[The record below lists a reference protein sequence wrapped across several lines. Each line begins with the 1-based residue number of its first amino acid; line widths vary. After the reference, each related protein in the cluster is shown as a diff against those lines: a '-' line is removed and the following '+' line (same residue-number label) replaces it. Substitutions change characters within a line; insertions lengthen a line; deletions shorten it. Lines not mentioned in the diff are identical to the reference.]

1 MARWPWYSSAWGR
14 SLCILPVVPCH
25 SSTITCRAQA
35 GFTCPMQA
43 ELLVLL
49 HHSPL
54 QPRLGKHREEKAGQK
69 REHFQK
75 KGGQPAPAIC
85 HRALGGDKDSPEHC
99 RRGRPCCHHPE
110 VQQHTCTSNPCR
122 LPHLPP
128 QRPPRHRDSRA
139 EQQLPLAVNSHSC
152 TGAATGDRPQ
162 PHVAVSENISGARR
176 AAVPPAPCQA
186 AVHRG
191 PCLPGPTTT
200 PLATQSLYLRAPLI
214 SF

>member
-1 MARWPWYSSAWGR
+1 MA
-14 SLCILPVVPCH
+14 
-25 SSTITCRAQA
+25 
-35 GFTCPMQA
+35 
-43 ELLVLL
+43 LVLL
-49 HHSPL
+49 SLGQVPVHPSCGPLPQLHHHMQGTGRIYVPDAGRTPCPAPP
-54 QPRLGKHREEKAGQK
+54 QPFAGRLGKHREEKAGQK